1 MEMLFMIAI
10 LIMSVVLHEVSHGYA
25 AYYMGDPTAKYA
37 GRLTLNPIH
46 HLDLFGS
53 FLLPLLTYLTAGFV
67 IGYAKP
73 VPYNPY
79 NLKNQKWGPAIV
91 GVAGPAANLFLVL
104 FFGLLIRLGVVL
116 PIFPYI
122 VLINLVLM
130 VFNLLPIPPLDG
142 SKVLFAVLPYE
153 WKEAQDVLE
162 RYGFFILLFF
172 IFFIGGRLIWPVVS
186 WLFLLITGAQLV

>member
-1 MEMLFMIAI
+1 MLFMIAI

-79 NLKNQKWGPAIV
+79 NLKNQKWGPAVV

-142 SKVLFAVLPYE
+142 SKVLFAMLPYK